1 MVRATIFAQADT
13 GLDIIYA
20 IVPFVF
26 LALGVRSQPMIIPHD
41 PVEYMSNMFPML
53 HAHFV
58 IATLERAADEVRAL
72 QKVGVRGIEEVAV
85 EHSHAAI
92 NPVCEDHVE
101 PAVKKASSYEST
113 ADDGTSKMR
122 FPARGKVVYAA
133 LVAACAIAW
142 SVAYCAAG
150 PEAQW
155 MAAATFVATSLALP
169 LGARRAGRPSFS
181 VWRPACVFGV
191 CYVLL
196 FILEL

>member
-41 PVEYMSNMFPML
+41 PVEYMSNLFPML

-92 NPVCEDHVE
+92 NPVCD
-101 PAVKKASSYEST
+101 
-113 ADDGTSKMR
+113 
-122 FPARGKVVYAA
+122 
-133 LVAACAIAW
+133 
-142 SVAYCAAG
+142 
-150 PEAQW
+150 
-155 MAAATFVATSLALP
+155 
-169 LGARRAGRPSFS
+169 
-181 VWRPACVFGV
+181 
-191 CYVLL
+191 
-196 FILEL
+196 